1 MTPMSPFKRLAGA
14 LLLALLA
21 AGVVQARSS
30 DRKLPMNIEASTQQ
44 CNLGASMTCTLTGN
58 VIITQGSLKVNAGR
72 AVISQA
78 NGRPQRGQLSGGVTV
93 SQQLD
98 DGTPMSSKSANADY
112 DFVNEVI
119 TLTGNVT
126 VTQPRGSI
134 SGSRIVYN
142 TKSGQVNSGGD
153 GTRVKMVIMPKG

>member
-1 MTPMSPFKRLAGA
+1 MIPMSPAKRLLGAIAVAIVFAGA
-14 LLLALLA
+14 AH
-21 AGVVQARSS
+21 ARSS
-30 DRKLPMNIEASTQQ
+30 DRKAPMNIEASTQQ
-44 CNLGASMTCTLTGN
+44 CSLGASMTCTLTGN
-58 VIITQGSLKVNAGR
+58 VIITQGTLKVNAGR

-93 SQQLD
+93 SQLLD

-112 DFVNEVI
+112 DFINEVI

-126 VTQPRGSI
+126 ITQPRGSM